1 MAQFINSGK
10 ERGMTL
16 TVVKKV
22 GGVNAVGYPK
32 FYSILNSFTF
42 NGNSYPTLREDGVYH
57 EFSQLPV
64 TDYLDRLTDFKA
76 YVEAA
81 EFGLVL
87 DAVTSPSALPYRENT
102 TSCPI
107 GA

>member
-1 MAQFINSGK
+1 MIVAVNTGYERAQ
-10 ERGMTL
+10 TL
-16 TVVKKV
+16 NIDKKV
-22 GGVNAVGYPK
+22 GGVSVIGYPK
-32 FYSILNSFTF
+32 NYSIVSAFTIS
-42 NGNSYPTLREDGVYH
+42 NRSYPSLTMP
-57 EFSQLPV
+57 EFQQL
-64 TDYLDRLTDFKA
+64 TGIDYSTRLTDFKA